1 MFPRL
6 LPGKTEGAG
15 HSGTAVPGPFNLKF
29 ILVQLD
35 NCVKKA
41 HLYIFS
47 VFFLQ
52 PAAIRVPKPKA
63 AKSTRDDIK
72 TTNFYHLFTKNNKKS

>member
-6 LPGKTEGAG
+6 LPVKTEGAG

-47 VFFLQ
+47 VFRLH
-52 PAAIRVPKPKA
+52 PASFRVSMPKA
-63 AKSTRDDIK
+63 AKSTRDDKK
-72 TTNFYHLFTKNNKKS
+72 TANFYHLFTKNNKKI